1 MTLQQ
6 RRAQTRVHTSWV
18 FKNSWAISKLPL
30 FFDESNHV
38 PWRVTLVEACEV
50 IRWCVWKSQSSFR
63 DSASIYQL
71 HWDEYNLGWWWW
83 TRRKANPV
91 WASGS
96 LLIDLAGRRTFKLSA
111 NICWDAR
118 SAQQTRLASVCPAR
132 PSWARS
138 YTGLFASHT
147 SRQTKQNEIV
157 SYRHG

>member
-1 MTLQQ
+1 M
-6 RRAQTRVHTSWV
+6 RAQTRVHTSWV
-18 FKNSWAISKLPL
+18 FKNSWAISILPL
-30 FFDESNHV
+30 FFDESNPRGSLWSNSMV
-38 PWRVTLVEACEV
+38 
-50 IRWCVWKSQSSFR
+50 CVWKSQSSFW

-83 TRRKANPV
+83 TRRKVNPV